1 MNVKNHSCTLNYK
14 YYRICIRLPK
24 KAKHYRTNNH
34 LDIEPT
40 YENFPSSMQKKRQ
53 RNLNA
58 AGVSIGG
65 TTKFNGTDAIDD
77 PDHIYQNPAR
87 IRGSSVDR
95 HRK

>member
-1 MNVKNHSCTLNYK
+1 MNF
-14 YYRICIRLPK
+14 YRRGHHPSQIHGGPIM
-24 KAKHYRTNNH
+24 
-34 LDIEPT
+34 EPT